1 MSLLIKSSG
10 KKAMKQKI
18 STHNAPAAIGP
29 YSQGIKAGDYVFISG
44 QIAIEPNSGSLI
56 KGDIEGQT
64 EQVIKNMQ
72 EILAE
77 AGLSLEHVV
86 KTTLFLKDLSN
97 FEKVN
102 NVYKRYFSSTPP
114 ARSTVEVSRL
124 PKDVEIEIDA
134 IAYKKD
140 L

>member
-1 MSLLIKSSG
+1 
-10 KKAMKQKI
+10 MKQKI

-29 YSQGIKAGDYVFISG
+29 YSQGIKAGDYVFVSG
-44 QIAIEPNSGSLI
+44 QIPLEPHSGSLI
-56 KGDIEGQT
+56 KGDIEAQT
-64 EQVIKNMQ
+64 EQALKNLK
-72 EILAE
+72 EILTE
-77 AGLSLEHVV
+77 AGLSMEHVV

-102 NVYKRYFSSTPP
+102 NVYKRYFPNTPP

-134 IAYKKD
+134 IAYMEGSRAQDRSKK
-140 L
+140 